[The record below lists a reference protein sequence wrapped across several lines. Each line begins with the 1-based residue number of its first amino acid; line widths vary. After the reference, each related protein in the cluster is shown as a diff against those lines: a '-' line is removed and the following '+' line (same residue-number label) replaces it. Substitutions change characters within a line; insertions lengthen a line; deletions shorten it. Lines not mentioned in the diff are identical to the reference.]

1 MDKARPVVHFEIRGR
16 DAKRL
21 QEFYATIFGWQVDT
35 NNPIGYGFVA
45 AGEGGPPEGIGG
57 GIAESDTPLVMVYV
71 QVVSLDETLKKVEE
85 LGGKTVTPP
94 TDVPGSP
101 TIAHFQ
107 DPEGNVMGLVKQ

>member
-1 MDKARPVVHFEIRGR
+1 MPEITHRIVH
-16 DAKRL
+16 
-21 QEFYATIFGWQVDT
+21 T
-35 NNPIGYGFVA
+35 NGINMHIA
-45 AGEGGPPEGIGG
+45 EAGEG
-57 GIAESDTPLVMVYV
+57 PLVTIYV
-71 QVVSLDETLKKVEE
+71 QVASLDETLAKVEE